1 MPRSVSVRAC
11 NDTNPT
17 FGARK
22 DEQSHV
28 KNATE
33 ATYSSVKLM
42 QPRRGRNASRSSWK
56 KSAWRASSLSCVSIF
71 RLQRNNLPLVLPPP
85 LLSLVSFSSR
95 KKTRVSIVILFN
107 VFFLNKFISLG
118 SLVLYFLHAHICFSC
133 IYSPFQASKRKVI
146 PRVSNV
152 NYGIRFILSLLLF
165 VCMLKRWAT
174 IFFPDAH
181 FV

>member
-1 MPRSVSVRAC
+1 MCQEVSRCRAC

-56 KSAWRASSLSCVSIF
+56 KSAWRASSLWCVSIF
-71 RLQRNNLPLVLPPP
+71 RLQRNNLPLMAF
-85 LLSLVSFSSR
+85 FSSLSSLSISLFFSR
-95 KKTRVSIVILFN
+95 FLPGKKTAYRSR
-107 VFFLNKFISLG
+107 
-118 SLVLYFLHAHICFSC
+118 YFLMRFFFFIIHLFPLGPSLCTFYAPTPVFPAF
-133 IYSPFQASKRKVI
+133 YRPFRASERTSEKLP

-152 NYGIRFILSLLLF
+152 
-165 VCMLKRWAT
+165 
-174 IFFPDAH
+174 
-181 FV
+181 